1 MKDKSDAGV
10 TCGADS
16 QAALHK
22 DIIAPAM
29 TLGTSSIFLSLRI
42 DSDIWGVLSSLGGL
56 QFSGF
61 SPLPLSL
68 PDRLDRRLRAST
80 EKMTHMAVGTLQCIG
95 SKLLQIHYHC
105 GCVFVL

>member
-29 TLGTSSIFLSLRI
+29 TLGTSSIFLSLQSIRT
-42 DSDIWGVLSSLGGL
+42 SGE
-56 QFSGF
+56 FS
-61 SPLPLSL
+61 
-68 PDRLDRRLRAST
+68 
-80 EKMTHMAVGTLQCIG
+80 AV
-95 SKLLQIHYHC
+95 
-105 GCVFVL
+105 